1 MDGGVDETALK
12 TAETPAL
19 SRPHARLN
27 ATSPGMSAG
36 LTFLFALS
44 VGILVMCLSASQTL
58 VGEIG
63 PDLGLST
70 AASSLVTTLT
80 LLGYAAG
87 LFLLVPLVDVVENR
101 RLTLFTLALC
111 VVSLGGAALAPSA
124 GRFLVLSFAVG
135 ATSTAV
141 QMLVPTAA
149 FLTPEHA
156 RGHVVGNIMSGIML
170 GLLIGRPLASLATE
184 LYGWRV
190 YYGLS
195 AVLVALIAIALAR
208 VLPVRRPQFRQHYGT
223 LIISLLHLLRDEP
236 VLRRRAAYQALLMG
250 SFSMFWTTIA
260 LRLGAP
266 PYNLGHNGIALF
278 ALAGAAGAVVA
289 PIAGRAGDR
298 GLTRRVT
305 FIGQGTVIFAMLL
318 AGAAAGGGWSFGLEL
333 APQLSLA
340 LLVATALLLDGG
352 AIADQAVG
360 RRAINLLRPEARGRI
375 NGLFTG
381 IFFLGGSAGALC
393 AGPAW
398 AWGGWPA
405 VCWGGLGFALAAA
418 LLHLTERSP
427 SGRRS

>member
-1 MDGGVDETALK
+1 MDGGIDETALNR
-12 TAETPAL
+12 TGNLTL
-19 SRPHARLN
+19 SPPEAR
-27 ATSPGMSAG
+27 AGMSAG
-36 LTFLFALS
+36 LMFLFALS
-44 VGILVMCLSASQTL
+44 VGILVMCLSASQAL

-63 PDLGLST
+63 PALGLSA

-101 RLTLFTLALC
+101 RLTLLTLALS
-111 VVSLGGAALAPSA
+111 VVSLGAASAAPSA
-124 GRFLVLSFAVG
+124 AAFLAVSFAVG
-135 ATSTAV
+135 ASSTAV

-156 RGHVVGNIMSGIML
+156 RGRVVGNIMSGIML
-170 GLLIGRPLASLATE
+170 GLLIGRPLASVTTE
-184 LYGWRV
+184 LYGWRA

-195 AVLVALIAIALAR
+195 AALVALIAIALAR
-208 VLPVRRPQFRQHYGT
+208 VLPVRRPQFRQRYGT
-223 LIISLLHLLRDEP
+223 LILSLLQLLRDEP

-250 SFSMFWTTIA
+250 SFSVFWTTIA

-266 PYNLGHNGIALF
+266 PYKLGHNGIALF
-278 ALAGAAGAVVA
+278 ALAGAAGAIVA

-298 GLTRRVT
+298 GHTRRVT
-305 FIGQGTVIFAMLL
+305 FIGHGIVIFAMLL
-318 AGAAAGGGWSFGLEL
+318 AGAVAGGSWSVGIALSP
-333 APQLSLA
+333 ALSLA
-340 LLVATALLLDGG
+340 LLVVTALLLDGG

-398 AWGGWPA
+398 AWGGWAA
-405 VCWGGLGFALAAA
+405 VCWVGLGFAAAAA
-418 LLHLTERSP
+418 LLHFAQRSP
-427 SGRRS
+427 GVR